1 MILILLHMVTW
12 CHNYTLIHTGRVAC
26 IIKERR
32 KTERQKDR
40 KTERRDREYPVESRE
55 RERAAKRKKKN
66 YDKYDTV
73 LVIS

>member
-1 MILILLHMVTW
+1 MVTW

-55 RERAAKRKKKN
+55 RESSKEEEEE
-66 YDKYDTV
+66 
-73 LVIS
+73 L

>member
-40 KTERRDREYPVESRE
+40 KTERRGDREYPVESRE
-55 RERAAKRKKKN
+55 RESSKEEEEE
-66 YDKYDTV
+66 
-73 LVIS
+73 L